1 MPPPPAVGARED
13 LVSLRRDEGPQQTRA
28 TFVERYVCI
37 MDGGARGD
45 GDGREEKESIGSNVK
60 VSCIST
66 YLSGVKLIYRL
77 TCRLSL
83 SA

>member
-1 MPPPPAVGARED
+1 M
-13 LVSLRRDEGPQQTRA
+13 SLRRDEGPQQTRA

-60 VSCIST
+60 VVHRVREDHQIIDLDQRSRSF
-66 YLSGVKLIYRL
+66 
-77 TCRLSL
+77 
-83 SA
+83 